1 MVQDLSHL
9 VGPVPATSQG
19 AGWSTADAA
28 EMSGPGSASEGAPD
42 AQPWMGMT
50 VPAQRGP
57 TTIHSEGAPA
67 ADPWTNV
74 NGRPWREAADVSP
87 PGRWAEQ

>member
-1 MVQDLSHL
+1 MEDLSSR

-19 AGWSTADAA
+19 AGWSTADAS

-42 AQPWMGMT
+42 AVKWMGMEI
-50 VPAQRGP
+50 PPPRGP
-57 TTIHSEGAPA
+57 TVTHAEGSPA